1 MTTHDERRQQRQDIA
16 KSMKKK
22 GSDIDEVAEEFHV
35 SRTTVCNACKE
46 HGVSVP
52 RKARPRRPD
61 GKAPITLV
69 AIELLHQKVKQVD
82 IANMLDV
89 TRQRIQQINAEVQ
102 KAKSQAS
109 NVLKSHD

>member
-1 MTTHDERRQQRQDIA
+1 
-16 KSMKKK
+16 
-22 GSDIDEVAEEFHV
+22 
-35 SRTTVCNACKE
+35 
-46 HGVSVP
+46 
-52 RKARPRRPD
+52 
-61 GKAPITLV
+61 LV